1 MLLFDGIGCA
11 SDWRFY
17 FDKRIK
23 NNSTELFVENWRY
36 EIIAA
41 KFPHVL
47 YSNQASLHET
57 FETPVTT
64 IIIQPQPPN
73 LAT

>member
-1 MLLFDGIGCA
+1 
-11 SDWRFY
+11 
-17 FDKRIK
+17 
-23 NNSTELFVENWRY
+23 VENWRY
-36 EIIAA
+36 ENIAA